1 MNKSVQES
9 YYNNFVNHD
18 LWQVSDQLNSLE
30 NISFT
35 IKNFQKHYENLKL
48 SNELD
53 NQFMND
59 SHPFLFII
67 NDNFINLNNRTQMI
81 QDFQKIIPESN
92 FQKLISTYANQ
103 KFLYQSYLQL
113 VSENPE
119 INEYQIKNSRNI
131 YKIDQLDDG
140 SIKLVATN
148 LSDLDIKN
156 NNNIAKYKSFGIRA
170 TVVIPLKDAPVMKY
184 SHFLKK

>member
-9 YYNNFVNHD
+9 YYNDFVNHD
-18 LWQVSDQLNSLE
+18 LWQVSDQSNSLE
-30 NISFT
+30 NIKFT
-35 IKNFQKHYENLKL
+35 IKNFQNNYENLKS

-59 SHPFLFII
+59 SYQSLFIVNENI
-67 NDNFINLNNRTQMI
+67 ITLNDRRKMI
-81 QDFQKIIPESN
+81 QDFKKIIPEVEL
-92 FQKLISTYANQ
+92 QKLISTYANQ

-113 VSENPE
+113 ISETPE

-131 YKIDQLDDG
+131 YKIDKLDDG

-156 NNNIAKYKSFGIRA
+156 NNNISKYKSFGIRA
-170 TVVIPLKDAPVMKY
+170 TIVIPPNDLPIMKY
-184 SHFLKK
+184 SHFIKK